1 MSCRRRVCA
10 TVYAVA
16 AYMCCCVGLP
26 HCEARAGEIDDPRAL
41 LFSGRDIWRNGA
53 FAYGGFMVAPG
64 GLDSDGLLLKV
75 MLSGG
80 LYRYNAQ
87 NLNGERVVGAEGLA
101 QVLPGWRLKRGDAEF
116 KVFMGPEIQ
125 RHSLS
130 PDDPGNRLRGTSY
143 GLRVAAEVWCE
154 PTPQTMIAGDLSLS
168 SIATSNAARLAY
180 GWRVLEDALGG
191 LFIGPEIQY
200 FGSDGYRHTRLGA
213 HITSMKAEDTEWSAA
228 VGWARDSD
236 GRSSPY
242 VRLSILTRR

>member
-1 MSCRRRVCA
+1 
-10 TVYAVA
+10 
-16 AYMCCCVGLP
+16 
-26 HCEARAGEIDDPRAL
+26 
-41 LFSGRDIWRNGA
+41 
-53 FAYGGFMVAPG
+53 
-64 GLDSDGLLLKV
+64 

-168 SIATSNAARLAY
+168 SIATSNAARVAY